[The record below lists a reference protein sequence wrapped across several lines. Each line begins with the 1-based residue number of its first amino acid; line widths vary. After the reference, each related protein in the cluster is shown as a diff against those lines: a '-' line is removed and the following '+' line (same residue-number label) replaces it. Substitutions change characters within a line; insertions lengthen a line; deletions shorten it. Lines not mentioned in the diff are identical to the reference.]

1 MIITVLNMMTVKW
14 LLFGSVYTC
23 RCIARKCL
31 FANSIRLH
39 NCAVYPHAFSFIP
52 VRHRSH
58 RKYV

>member
-1 MIITVLNMMTVKW
+1 MMTVKW